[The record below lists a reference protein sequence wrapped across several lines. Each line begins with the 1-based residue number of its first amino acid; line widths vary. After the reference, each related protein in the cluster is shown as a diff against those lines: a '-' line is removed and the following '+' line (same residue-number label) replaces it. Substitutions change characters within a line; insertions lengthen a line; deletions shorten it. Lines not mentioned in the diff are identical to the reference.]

1 MPRNKEDTIKTTLAL
16 DGEKEYKAACAQIN
30 ATLRELGSEMKLV
43 SAEYADNAD
52 STAALSAKQRILNDQ
67 LEEHRKRVAAA
78 EKALSEMEEAGEGNE
93 KAAQKMRI
101 ELNRAKTAFVNAER
115 ASKDLAEELNASES
129 EYEQYKKAAGA
140 IDETLEE
147 LGSELKLLDKQIGAN
162 ADNADAMRKKHETLE
177 RVLSEQERKV
187 RELEKAYAAAAND
200 GDRLGKEASSLRTA
214 LNNAKSSI
222 IDTEGEIKDLER
234 AMDNA
239 ADGVDDAEAEFG
251 DLGDALSNLGGP
263 FGDAAGML
271 SDFSD
276 KLGGFGVNTGALLNP
291 ATIAIAGTAAAI
303 GSLVVEGTKFA
314 AETTSA
320 FISFTNQTGLAAE
333 KSGEF
338 RDVLLD
344 IYDDGLG
351 ESLDDVASAMSAV
364 VQATGETDPQ
374 KIKDLTSAALTLSS
388 TFDMDVA
395 ESIRSA
401 QQLMNTFGVTGESAY
416 NTMAAAAQ
424 LGLNKD
430 GNLLDVIN
438 EYATHYH
445 QLGLDMDDL
454 FSSMLN
460 AKESGVFDL
469 TYAGE
474 AIKEFG
480 IRVREGSDETKDAL
494 KSLGLNADDAVEA
507 FNKGGP
513 EAKESMLQVVAA
525 LNDVEDATK
534 RNQIG
539 VALFGTAWEDLGV
552 RGVQAATDFNSELEN
567 VDGTID
573 EINEA
578 DLSTIEGSWER
589 LGRVVNTNFM
599 EPVGTFFETTL
610 PPLIN
615 GAVALIESGFIGFG
629 SKANL
634 YEKIGENAAQEIED
648 GFVIQCQRFYDTTQE
663 ELKTIIV
670 DGVEMVEAQG
680 PTLGEELVLV
690 PLEAFE
696 QTAPQLEGTV
706 LNELKTLD
714 AQALGQVN
722 AEAPEIGT
730 AWTSGVT
737 GMITSGMSDV
747 SGAAKDVMF
756 QAAMMA
762 KELAQSEGQL
772 TGADYDNNL
781 IAGIGTNSEQV
792 TGKMRGLVG
801 DMVDA
806 ARSYREDFEGAG
818 VYTAEG
824 YWAGLNSQ
832 KDTLIGKVR
841 GFMGSVVS
849 VVRSA
854 LQINSPSKV
863 FEEIGV
869 YSAQGYEQGFVN
881 EMRSVEDEIA
891 GAMQTMTGDAE
902 AAGTADGRAAQYF
915 HVEQHIHAEQTDY
928 AEQQRRAAR
937 EFRLLARGI

>member
-177 RVLSEQERKV
+177 RVLGEQERKV
-187 RELEKAYAAAAND
+187 RELEKAYAAAAKD
-200 GDRLGKEASSLRTA
+200 GDTLGKEASSLRTA

-251 DLGDALSNLGGP
+251 DLGDVLGDLGGP

-276 KLGGFGVNTGALLNP
+276 KLAGFGVNTGALLNP
-291 ATIAIAGTAAAI
+291 TTIAIAGTAAAL

-388 TFDMDVA
+388 TLDMDVQD
-395 ESIRSA
+395 SIRAA

-430 GNLLDVIN
+430 GNLLDIIN

-454 FSSMLN
+454 FASLKS
-460 AKESGVFDL
+460 AKDGGVFDL
-469 TYAGE
+469 TKAGE
-474 AIKEFG
+474 SIKEFG
-480 IRVREGSDETKDAL
+480 VRVREGGDETRSALTDLGFDADEMV
-494 KSLGLNADDAVEA
+494 KKFNA
-507 FNKGGP
+507 GGP
-513 EAKESMLQVVAA
+513 EAAEAMQQVTDA
-525 LNDVEDATK
+525 LFNVEDATQQ
-534 RNQIG
+534 NAAG
-539 VALFGTAWEDLGV
+539 MALFGSAWEDLG
-552 RGVQAATDFNSELEN
+552 RQGVEAATKFDEKLGD

-589 LGRVVNTNFM
+589 LGRTVNTHFM
-599 EPVGTFFETTL
+599 EPLGTFFETTL

-629 SKANL
+629 SNADL
-634 YEKIGENAAQEIED
+634 HEKIGEKAAQAFENGYMEKFGSSREEIK
-648 GFVIQCQRFYDTTQE
+648 
-663 ELKTIIV
+663 KTHEIIV
-670 DGVEMVEAQG
+670 QDGIEMIEVQG

-690 PLEAFE
+690 PLEAFNDS
-696 QTAPQLEGTV
+696 AYLLEDGV
-706 LNELKTLD
+706 VKELNKID
-714 AQALGQVN
+714 AAAVAQVN

-756 QAAMMA
+756 QATMMA
-762 KELAQSEGQL
+762 KELARSEGQL

-781 IAGIGTNSEQV
+781 IAGIGANSEQV

-801 DMVDA
+801 DMVSA

-824 YWAGLNSQ
+824 YWAGMNSQ
-832 KDTLIGKVR
+832 RDSLISKVR
-841 GFMGSVVS
+841 GLMNSVVS

-869 YSAQGYEQGFVN
+869 YSAQGYGQGFVN

-891 GAMQTMTGDAE
+891 GAMHTMTGDAE
-902 AAGTADGRAAQYF
+902 AAGVADGRAAQYF